1 MSSRRPDRASLVRIA
16 TLAMA
21 TLSVVALATPA
32 HAQEGEEP
40 GTWRF
45 TDDTK
50 AVKVVVI
57 GGSVSAYPAG
67 SFAQWLPAVCRDIE
81 IVNRGKAK
89 LGAADLRRRFTAQV
103 LKNRRIDEA
112 TKKKTWLLF
121 LGGLN
126 SIGTPETT
134 NLDLAKTFKAA
145 KDAGLS
151 TMGVTINPWG
161 SETDHRWQGIDGLA
175 YWEHSQRAVDFLLGR
190 LNPAQAFGEAIAKT
204 MADPS
209 RFDAGQ
215 LPDIAVDVWDGPL
228 RDLTA
233 APRDLDK
240 LRRGAKRSTWVKKR
254 LDKLPDGER
263 PAALEALLQRASE
276 LPRWFMRQDFVA
288 FDPIHPNAQGHKEI
302 ARAICSKAPPTW
314 GCACAELDRLTWD
327 RRTNQPKA
335 P

>member
-1 MSSRRPDRASLVRIA
+1 MSSLRLDRVRA
-16 TLAMA
+16 H
-21 TLSVVALATPA
+21 LSIALAAIALAAPLGTA
-32 HAQEGEEP
+32 ARADEGDEP

-45 TDDTK
+45 SDDSK
-50 AVKVVVI
+50 PVKVVVI

-67 SFAQWLPAVCRDIE
+67 SFSQWLPAVCSDIE

-89 LGAADLRRRFTAQV
+89 LGAADLRRRFNAQV
-103 LKNRRIDEA
+103 LKNRRLDDA

-161 SETDHRWQGIDGLA
+161 SETDHRWQGVEGLA

-190 LNPAQAFGEAIAKT
+190 LAPATAFGDAIAKA
-204 MADPS
+204 MADPT
-209 RFDAGQ
+209 RFEPGQ
-215 LPDIAVDVWDGPL
+215 LPDVAVDVWDGAL
-228 RDLTA
+228 RDLSA
-233 APRDLDK
+233 APRDLEK
-240 LRRGAKRSTWVKKR
+240 LRKAAKRSTWVKKR
-254 LDKLPDGER
+254 LEKVAEAER
-263 PAALEALLQRASE
+263 PAALEDLLQRASQ
-276 LPRWFMRQDFVA
+276 LPRWFMRPDFVA

-302 ARAICSKAPPTW
+302 ARAICMKAPPSW
-314 GCACAELDRLTWD
+314 GCSCAALDKLAWD

-335 P
+335 L